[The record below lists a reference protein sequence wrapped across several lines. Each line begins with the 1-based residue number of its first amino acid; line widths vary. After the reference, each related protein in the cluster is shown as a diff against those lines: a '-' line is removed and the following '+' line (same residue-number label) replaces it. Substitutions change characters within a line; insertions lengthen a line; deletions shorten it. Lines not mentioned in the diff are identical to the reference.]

1 MIGRWLARVGGAQDD
16 LLDKAPGDRI
26 KFSTLGGV
34 LIGTAALAGISAA
47 FALQTTV
54 KVGAVGAVAVGL
66 LWALLILTL
75 DRQLVVTMSR
85 QNGLAKNLLSS
96 VPRVILAVLLGAVI
110 SMPLVLRIFQPEIDT
125 ELGRQRD
132 AAIKAISDE
141 VGANPRFSQI
151 DALRTQVAD
160 ATNVEKNPEIIRIQ
174 QQLAAERKR
183 SAELNEEIGCEVSAT
198 AGCQERTL
206 GKGPRY
212 EENTRQ
218 FGISQAAILSLEAQL
233 KTETDAFNQ
242 RVAAELQNQNT
253 ALGRDNAELNAVVA
267 ARDALVRDRTAA
279 AEQNTG
285 LSARLQAL
293 SDLGARFPMVA
304 WAHWTLFALFAAIE
318 ILPVLAKLLSLSGPP
333 TLYERLAAR
342 REETTADT
350 DYDAAAQDRE
360 VATVDADLKVQL
372 ARERAEAQLEAG
384 RETNALLVARQK
396 AIANTAIERWS
407 DAEQR
412 RTEREMARQFPRDGR
427 PPASSWSDPT
437 ASEWSGDPVAEQW
450 TAEPGQHTTYR
461 FSPADDSRDRS
472 AADAD
477 RQPWRTDPDPMPYP
491 DAYPADEWS
500 RDRI

>member
-1 MIGRWLARVGGAQDD
+1 MIGRWLARVGGAQDN
-16 LLDKAPGDRI
+16 LLDRAPGDRI

-54 KVGAVGAVAVGL
+54 KVGIVAAVAVGL

-75 DRQLVVTMSR
+75 DRQLVVTMTR

-96 VPRVILAVLLGAVI
+96 IPRLILAVLLGAVI

-132 AAIKAISDE
+132 AAVKAITEE
-141 VGANPRFSQI
+141 VRANPRFSQV
-151 DALRTQVAD
+151 DALRTRVAD
-160 ATNVEKNPEIIRIQ
+160 ATNVEKNPEIARIQ
-174 QQLAAERKR
+174 QQLATERQR

-198 AGCQERTL
+198 AGCQQRTL

-218 FGISQAAILSLEAQL
+218 FGISQTTIRNLEAEL
-233 KTETDAFNQ
+233 EKARRTF
-242 RVAAELQNQNT
+242 AERTQADLQNPNT

-267 ARDALVRDRTAA
+267 ERDALVADRTAA

-342 REETTADT
+342 REETTAET

-360 VATVDADLKVQL
+360 VAAVDADLKVQL

-407 DAEQR
+407 EAEQR

-437 ASEWSGDPVAEQW
+437 ASEWSGDRVAERW
-450 TAEPGQHTTYR
+450 TADPPQPAAYT
-461 FSPADDSRDRS
+461 FSRADDPRDRP
-472 AADAD
+472 APDDD
-477 RQPWRTDPDPMPYP
+477 RQPWATNPDPMPYQ